1 MKSATRT
8 ANGDAIFGVVMAGVS
23 LLVFL
28 IALAQVAN
36 ETSASSTIKKTGE
49 EGKAYLVD
57 GAVAEVVRE
66 EKGRCCAAAA
76 SALVVDDVFVAEVTV

>member
-1 MKSATRT
+1 
-8 ANGDAIFGVVMAGVS
+8 MAGVS

-57 GAVAEVVRE
+57 GEVAE
-66 EKGRCCAAAA
+66 GRRPGGGR
-76 SALVVDDVFVAEVTV
+76 ALLLPARSSWTMCLSQR

>member
-1 MKSATRT
+1 
-8 ANGDAIFGVVMAGVS
+8 MAGVS

-36 ETSASSTIKKTGE
+36 ETSAGSTIKKTGE

-57 GAVAEVVRE
+57 GEVASP
-66 EKGRCCAAAA
+66 GRR
-76 SALVVDDVFVAEVTV
+76 ALLLPARSSWTMCLSQR